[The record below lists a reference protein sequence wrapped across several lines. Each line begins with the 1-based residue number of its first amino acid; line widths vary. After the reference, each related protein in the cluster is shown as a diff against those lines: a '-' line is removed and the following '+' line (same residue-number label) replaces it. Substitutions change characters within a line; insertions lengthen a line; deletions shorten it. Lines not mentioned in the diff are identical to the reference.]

1 MLPASRDIAL
11 TDIPAQTA
19 KTDEASG
26 FFKQALRTLRVRWQ
40 TIAGAAYD
48 ADAASLRPDLP
59 GEDIDRLRQQME
71 ACLEGRGGEVSARA
85 RAAALGRAY
94 LALDRNGRER
104 FLRVLA
110 EDFDLSSAAID
121 EALSSVQAAETRE
134 EWRAAR
140 AALRRTLNPPRLRL
154 LRQFSS
160 LPQGVKILVNLR
172 AELIP
177 LAADDPVLASL
188 DDDLK
193 ALLALWFDVDLLEL
207 RRITWESASGA
218 LLEKLIA
225 YEAVHAIESWK
236 DLKNRLDFDRR
247 YFAFFH
253 LRMPDEPLIFV
264 EVALVEGMADNVQ
277 SLLDPSAPVHDP
289 NEADSAIFYS
299 ISNAQRGLSGI
310 SFGNFLI
317 KRVVDRLS
325 HEFPKLKIF
334 ATLSPVPGFMLW
346 LRSRMAEGDAE
357 LVLPTERKAIGAA
370 SGVTR
375 GVKGWFKET
384 LEGSAWADDPALV
397 KALKAPLMRLCAR
410 YLVLEKRSRGMA
422 RDPVAHFHLS
432 NGARMERLNWMA
444 DRSAKGLEQAAG
456 MMINYRYDLARID
469 ANHESYRST
478 GKPALSSQMR
488 TLLKA

>member
-1 MLPASRDIAL
+1 MPPASRDIAL
-11 TDIPAQTA
+11 MDIPAQTA
-19 KTDEASG
+19 KSDESSG
-26 FFKQALRTLRVRWQ
+26 FFKQALRTLRARWQ
-40 TIAGAAYD
+40 TIAGAEYD

-59 GEDIDRLRQQME
+59 GEDIDRLRQQMN
-71 ACLEGRGGEVSARA
+71 ACLEARGGEVSARA

-94 LALDRNGRER
+94 LALDRSGRER

-110 EDFDLSSAAID
+110 EEFDVPDTAVA
-121 EALSSVQAAETRE
+121 EALSTIESAETPQER
-134 EWRAAR
+134 RAAR
-140 AALRRTLNPPRLRL
+140 SALRRTLDPPRLRL

-177 LAADDPVLASL
+177 LAGADPVLASL
-188 DDDLK
+188 DDDIK
-193 ALLALWFDVDLLEL
+193 ALLAMWFDVDFLEL

-225 YEAVHAIESWK
+225 YEAVHAIESWN

-253 LRMPDEPLIFV
+253 PRMPDEPLIFV
-264 EVALVEGMADNVQ
+264 EVALVDGMADNVQ
-277 SLLDPSAPVHDP
+277 SLLDPTAPVHNP
-289 NEADSAIFYS
+289 NDADSAIFYS

-317 KRVVDRLS
+317 KRVVDQLS
-325 HEFPKLKIF
+325 HEFPKLKTF
-334 ATLSPVPGFMLW
+334 ATLSPIPGFMPW
-346 LRSRMAEGDAE
+346 LRGRMAEGDAA
-357 LVLPTERKAIGAA
+357 LVLPSERKAISAA

-384 LEGSAWADDPALV
+384 LETFEWANDPALT

-410 YLVLEKRSRGMA
+410 YLALEKRSGGMA
-422 RDPVAHFHLS
+422 RDPVGHFHLS

-488 TLLKA
+488 ALLKD